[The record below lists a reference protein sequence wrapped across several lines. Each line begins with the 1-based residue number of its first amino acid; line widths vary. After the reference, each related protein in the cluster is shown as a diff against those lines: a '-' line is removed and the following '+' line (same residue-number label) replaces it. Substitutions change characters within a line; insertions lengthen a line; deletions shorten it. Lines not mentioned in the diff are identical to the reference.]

1 MINEHRTPSERREAL
16 PNRPAPAPHARPRQ
30 AKGNG
35 TAHIKQIIAA
45 ASMATVVGGWS
56 LMAQHDAD
64 ANAGAIVAAVST
76 PAATTTDQPAV
87 STPTATASPTPQEA
101 ITLPTGEATVTTQAP
116 ATATATL
123 QPEATA
129 TATTPAATATSPS
142 VPTATATTPAVTSG
156 TTTQKPITRT
166 RSSR

>member
-1 MINEHRTPSERREAL
+1 MTNEHRTPSERREAL
-16 PNRPAPAPHARPRQ
+16 PNRPALAPHARPRQ

-56 LMAQHDAD
+56 LMAQHDA
-64 ANAGAIVAAVST
+64 NAGAIVAAVST
-76 PAATTTDQPAV
+76 PTATATDQPAV
-87 STPTATASPTPQEA
+87 STPTATASPTPQVA

-129 TATTPAATATSPS
+129 TATTPAATATSTS

-156 TTTQKPITRT
+156 TTTQNPVTRT

>member
-1 MINEHRTPSERREAL
+1 MTNEHRTPSERREAL

-56 LMAQHDAD
+56 LMAQHDA
-64 ANAGAIVAAVST
+64 NAGAIVAAVST
-76 PAATTTDQPAV
+76 PTATATDQPEV
-87 STPTATASPTPQEA
+87 STPTATASPTPQVA

-123 QPEATA
+123 QPAATATSIPVPIA
-129 TATTPAATATSPS
+129 TATTPAAT
-142 VPTATATTPAVTSG
+142 SG
-156 TTTQKPITRT
+156 TTTQKPVTRT